1 MARAYGQSVDKCPP
15 KWLLA
20 AVLLVACGGKAADDS
35 SVGADGG
42 GKDAS
47 FADALD
53 DAIEDAPIGDGACP
67 TPASIDAFAPTP
79 MQPPRVSKGACTSA
93 QIDEAFKACFT
104 PSTGCDAFKANDPT
118 CAACLFSRDT
128 DATWGPAVA
137 ADAGIA
143 FNASGCV
150 AAITG
155 DSSETSCAQ
164 RLDDVGQC
172 LSAACEAQCIVSDQ
186 ATLAELQQ
194 CYGNAGKSVCSGYVA
209 DECAFDAGW
218 STTCIGAGSNNPE
231 ADFDS
236 IAGVMCG
243 P

>member
-1 MARAYGQSVDKCPP
+1 MARAYGQSVGKCRP
-15 KWLLA
+15 KWVLA
-20 AVLLVACGGKAADDS
+20 AVVLVACGGKAADDS
-35 SVGADGG
+35 SVGNDGG

-47 FADALD
+47 FADAFD
-53 DAIEDAPIGDGACP
+53 DAIDEAPIGDGACP
-67 TPASIDAFAPTP
+67 TPASVDAFAPAP
-79 MQPPRVSKGACTSA
+79 MHPPRVSKGACTSA
-93 QIDEAFKACFT
+93 QIDDAFKACFT
-104 PSTGCDAFKANDPT
+104 PSTGCDAFKANNAT
-118 CAACLFSRDT
+118 CAACLFSAST
-128 DATWGPAVA
+128 DPTWGPAVA
-137 ADAGIA
+137 VDAGMR

-150 AAITG
+150 ATITG

-172 LSAACEAQCIVSDQ
+172 LAAACEAQCPVSDQ
-186 ATLAELQQ
+186 GSLAELEQ
-194 CYGNAGKSVCSGYVA
+194 CYGNADKSVCGAYVA

-218 STTCIGAGSNNPE
+218 VTTCIGAGSNNPE